1 MPVVYHNRQTLPEGR
16 GGGTAGGL
24 APEGGVIYGCRPCVT
39 GGFPMPRL
47 SIPTLRRQELALVVI
62 TMFWGGTFP
71 VIHYTLTLCGPFFF
85 VGCRF
90 VMAAL
95 ALGLCF
101 RKTLR
106 EATPHDVF
114 AGIVIG
120 VVAFLGYFL
129 QTYGL
134 QTVSSSRS
142 AFLTAL
148 YVPLVPI
155 MQWLFLRRPP
165 TFMHWIGA
173 ACAFAGLLL
182 MAGPGNMDGAFGR
195 GETATLC
202 SAVVFAGEIIAIG
215 FFAGRVQLQ
224 CVTFTQ
230 LLTAGLLSLLLMP
243 VAGEAVPVAALG
255 QSLATA
261 FGLGMATALIQ
272 LTMNWAQRSVSP
284 TRATLI
290 YASEPVWGGFFGR
303 LTGDRL
309 PLPALLGAACI
320 VAGVLISEWKRKK
333 Q

>member
-1 MPVVYHNRQTLPEGR
+1 
-16 GGGTAGGL
+16 
-24 APEGGVIYGCRPCVT
+24 
-39 GGFPMPRL
+39 MPRL
-47 SIPTLRRQELALVVI
+47 SDLPLRRQELALVAI

-71 VIHYTLTLCGPFFF
+71 SIHYALTICGPFFF

-90 VMAAL
+90 ILAAL
-95 ALGLCF
+95 LLGFCF
-101 RKTLR
+101 RKALR
-106 EATPHDVF
+106 EAAPHDVF
-114 AGIVIG
+114 AGCVIG

-134 QTVSSSRS
+134 QTISSSRS

-165 TFMHWIGA
+165 TFMNWIGVL
-173 ACAFAGLLL
+173 CAFAGLLL
-182 MAGPGNMDGAFGR
+182 MAGPGNAGGSFGK
-195 GETATLC
+195 GEAATLC
-202 SAVVFAGEIIAIG
+202 GAVVFAGEIIAIG

-224 CVTFTQ
+224 CVTFVQ
-230 LLTAGLLSLLLMP
+230 LLTAGVLSLLLMVVTGEP
-243 VAGEAVPVAALG
+243 APADRLDLALALAAGLG
-255 QSLATA
+255 LATA
-261 FGLGMATALIQ
+261 VIQ

-309 PLPALLGAACI
+309 PLPALIGAACI
-320 VAGVLISEWKRKK
+320 VTGVLVSEWKRKK
-333 Q
+333 

>member
-1 MPVVYHNRQTLPEGR
+1 ML
-16 GGGTAGGL
+16 
-24 APEGGVIYGCRPCVT
+24 
-39 GGFPMPRL
+39 RL
-47 SIPTLRRQELALVVI
+47 SDLPFRRQELALVAI

-71 VIHYTLTLCGPFFF
+71 IIHYALTLCGPFFF

-90 VMAAL
+90 ILAAL
-95 ALGLCF
+95 LLGFCF
-101 RKTLR
+101 RKALR
-106 EATPHDVF
+106 EAAPHDVF
-114 AGIVIG
+114 AGCVIG

-134 QTVSSSRS
+134 QTISSSRS

-165 TFMHWIGA
+165 TFMNWIGVL
-173 ACAFAGLLL
+173 CAFAGLLL
-182 MAGPGNMDGAFGR
+182 MAGPGNAGGSFGR
-195 GETATLC
+195 GEAATLC
-202 SAVVFAGEIIAIG
+202 GAVVFAGEIIAIG

-224 CVTFTQ
+224 CVTFVQ
-230 LLTAGLLSLLLMP
+230 LLTAGVLSLLLMLVTGEP
-243 VAGEAVPVAALG
+243 APADHLDLALALAAGLG
-255 QSLATA
+255 LATA
-261 FGLGMATALIQ
+261 VIQ

-309 PLPALLGAACI
+309 PLPALIGSACI
-320 VAGVLISEWKRKK
+320 VTGVLVSEWKRKK
-333 Q
+333 

>member
-1 MPVVYHNRQTLPEGR
+1 ML
-16 GGGTAGGL
+16 
-24 APEGGVIYGCRPCVT
+24 
-39 GGFPMPRL
+39 RL
-47 SIPTLRRQELALVVI
+47 SDLPFRRQELALVAI

-71 VIHYTLTLCGPFFF
+71 IIHYALTLCGPFFF

-90 VMAAL
+90 ILAAL
-95 ALGLCF
+95 LLGFCF
-101 RKTLR
+101 RKALR
-106 EATPHDVF
+106 EAAPHDVF
-114 AGIVIG
+114 AGCVIG

-134 QTVSSSRS
+134 QTISSSRS

-165 TFMHWIGA
+165 TFMNWIGVL
-173 ACAFAGLLL
+173 CAFAGLLL
-182 MAGPGNMDGAFGR
+182 MAGPGNAGGSFGR
-195 GETATLC
+195 GEAATLC
-202 SAVVFAGEIIAIG
+202 GAVVFAGEIIAIG

-224 CVTFTQ
+224 CVTFVQ
-230 LLTAGLLSLLLMP
+230 LLTAGVLSLLLMLVTGEP
-243 VAGEAVPVAALG
+243 APADHLDLALALAAGLG
-255 QSLATA
+255 LATA
-261 FGLGMATALIQ
+261 VIQ

-309 PLPALLGAACI
+309 PLPALIGAACI
-320 VAGVLISEWKRKK
+320 VTGVLVSE
-333 Q
+333 

>member
-1 MPVVYHNRQTLPEGR
+1 ML
-16 GGGTAGGL
+16 
-24 APEGGVIYGCRPCVT
+24 
-39 GGFPMPRL
+39 RL
-47 SIPTLRRQELALVVI
+47 SDLPFRRQELALVAI

-71 VIHYTLTLCGPFFF
+71 IVHYALTICGPFFF

-90 VMAAL
+90 ILAAL
-95 ALGLCF
+95 LLGFCF
-101 RKTLR
+101 RKALR
-106 EATPHDVF
+106 EAAPHDVF
-114 AGIVIG
+114 AGCVIG

-134 QTVSSSRS
+134 QTISSSRS

-165 TFMHWIGA
+165 TFMNWIGVL
-173 ACAFAGLLL
+173 CAFAGLLL
-182 MAGPGNMDGAFGR
+182 MAGPGNAGGSFGR
-195 GETATLC
+195 GEAATLC
-202 SAVVFAGEIIAIG
+202 GAVVFAGEIIAIG

-224 CVTFTQ
+224 CVTFVQ
-230 LLTAGLLSLLLMP
+230 LLTAGVLSLLLMLVTGEP
-243 VAGEAVPVAALG
+243 APADHLDLALALAAGLG
-255 QSLATA
+255 LATA
-261 FGLGMATALIQ
+261 VIQ

-309 PLPALLGAACI
+309 PLPALIGAACI
-320 VAGVLISEWKRKK
+320 VTGVLVSEWKRKK
-333 Q
+333 

>member
-1 MPVVYHNRQTLPEGR
+1 ML
-16 GGGTAGGL
+16 
-24 APEGGVIYGCRPCVT
+24 
-39 GGFPMPRL
+39 RL
-47 SIPTLRRQELALVVI
+47 SDLPFRRQELALVAI

-71 VIHYTLTLCGPFFF
+71 IIHYALTICGPFFF

-90 VMAAL
+90 ILAAL
-95 ALGLCF
+95 LLGFCF
-101 RKTLR
+101 RKALR
-106 EATPHDVF
+106 EAAPHDVF
-114 AGIVIG
+114 AGCVIG

-134 QTVSSSRS
+134 QTISSSRS

-165 TFMHWIGA
+165 TFMNWIGVL
-173 ACAFAGLLL
+173 CAFAGLLL
-182 MAGPGNMDGAFGR
+182 MAGPGNAGGSVGR
-195 GETATLC
+195 GEAATLC
-202 SAVVFAGEIIAIG
+202 GAVVFAGEIIAIG

-224 CVTFTQ
+224 CVTFVQ
-230 LLTAGLLSLLLMP
+230 LLTAGVLSLLLMLVTGEP
-243 VAGEAVPVAALG
+243 APADHLDLALALAAGLG
-255 QSLATA
+255 LATA
-261 FGLGMATALIQ
+261 VIQ

-309 PLPALLGAACI
+309 PLPALIGAACI
-320 VAGVLISEWKRKK
+320 VTGVLVSEWKRKK
-333 Q
+333 

>member
-1 MPVVYHNRQTLPEGR
+1 ML
-16 GGGTAGGL
+16 
-24 APEGGVIYGCRPCVT
+24 
-39 GGFPMPRL
+39 RL
-47 SIPTLRRQELALVVI
+47 SDLPFRRQELALVAI

-71 VIHYTLTLCGPFFF
+71 IIHYALTLCGPFFF

-90 VMAAL
+90 ILAAL
-95 ALGLCF
+95 LLGFCF
-101 RKTLR
+101 RKALR
-106 EATPHDVF
+106 EAAPHDVF
-114 AGIVIG
+114 AGCVIG

-134 QTVSSSRS
+134 QTISSSRS

-165 TFMHWIGA
+165 TFMNWIGVL
-173 ACAFAGLLL
+173 CAFAGLLL
-182 MAGPGNMDGAFGR
+182 MAGPGNAGGSFGR
-195 GETATLC
+195 GEAATLC
-202 SAVVFAGEIIAIG
+202 GAVVFAGEIIAIG

-224 CVTFTQ
+224 CVTFVQ
-230 LLTAGLLSLLLMP
+230 LLTAGVLSLLLMIVTGEP
-243 VAGEAVPVAALG
+243 APADHLDLALALAAGLG
-255 QSLATA
+255 LATA
-261 FGLGMATALIQ
+261 VIQ

-309 PLPALLGAACI
+309 PLPALIGAACI
-320 VAGVLISEWKRKK
+320 VTGVLVSEWKRKK
-333 Q
+333 

>member
-1 MPVVYHNRQTLPEGR
+1 ML
-16 GGGTAGGL
+16 
-24 APEGGVIYGCRPCVT
+24 
-39 GGFPMPRL
+39 RL
-47 SIPTLRRQELALVVI
+47 SDLPFRRQELALVAI

-71 VIHYTLTLCGPFFF
+71 IIHYALTLCGPFFF

-90 VMAAL
+90 ILAAL
-95 ALGLCF
+95 LLGFCF
-101 RKTLR
+101 RKALR
-106 EATPHDVF
+106 EAAPHDFF
-114 AGIVIG
+114 AGCVIG

-134 QTVSSSRS
+134 QTISSSRS

-165 TFMHWIGA
+165 TFMNWIGVL
-173 ACAFAGLLL
+173 CAFAGLLL
-182 MAGPGNMDGAFGR
+182 MAGPGNAGGSFGR
-195 GETATLC
+195 GEAATLC
-202 SAVVFAGEIIAIG
+202 GAVVFAGEIIAIG

-224 CVTFTQ
+224 CVTFVQ
-230 LLTAGLLSLLLMP
+230 LLTAGVLSLLLMLVTGEP
-243 VAGEAVPVAALG
+243 APADHLDLALALAAGLG
-255 QSLATA
+255 LATA
-261 FGLGMATALIQ
+261 VIQ

-309 PLPALLGAACI
+309 PLPALIGAACI
-320 VAGVLISEWKRKK
+320 VTGVLVSEWKRKK
-333 Q
+333 

>member
-1 MPVVYHNRQTLPEGR
+1 
-16 GGGTAGGL
+16 
-24 APEGGVIYGCRPCVT
+24 
-39 GGFPMPRL
+39 MPRL
-47 SIPTLRRQELALVVI
+47 SDLPFRRQELALVAI

-71 VIHYTLTLCGPFFF
+71 IIHYALKICGPFFF

-90 VMAAL
+90 ILAAL
-95 ALGLCF
+95 LLGFCF
-101 RKTLR
+101 RKALR
-106 EATPHDVF
+106 EAAPHDVF
-114 AGIVIG
+114 AGCVIG

-134 QTVSSSRS
+134 QTISSSRS

-165 TFMHWIGA
+165 TFMNWIGVL
-173 ACAFAGLLL
+173 CAFAGLLL
-182 MAGPGNMDGAFGR
+182 MAGPGNAGGSFGR
-195 GETATLC
+195 GEAATLC
-202 SAVVFAGEIIAIG
+202 GAVVFAGEIIAIG

-224 CVTFTQ
+224 CVTFVQ
-230 LLTAGLLSLLLMP
+230 LLTAGVLSLLLMIVTGEP
-243 VAGEAVPVAALG
+243 APASRLDLALTLAAGLG
-255 QSLATA
+255 LATA
-261 FGLGMATALIQ
+261 IIQ

-309 PLPALLGAACI
+309 PLPALIGATCI
-320 VAGVLISEWKRKK
+320 VTGVLVSEWKRKK
-333 Q
+333 

>member
-1 MPVVYHNRQTLPEGR
+1 ML
-16 GGGTAGGL
+16 
-24 APEGGVIYGCRPCVT
+24 
-39 GGFPMPRL
+39 RL
-47 SIPTLRRQELALVVI
+47 SDLPFRRQELALVAI

-71 VIHYTLTLCGPFFF
+71 IIHYALTICGPFFF

-90 VMAAL
+90 ILAAL
-95 ALGLCF
+95 LLGFCF
-101 RKTLR
+101 RKALR
-106 EATPHDVF
+106 EAAPHDVF
-114 AGIVIG
+114 AGCVIG

-134 QTVSSSRS
+134 QTISSSRS

-165 TFMHWIGA
+165 TFMNWIGVL
-173 ACAFAGLLL
+173 CAFAGLLL
-182 MAGPGNMDGAFGR
+182 MAGPGNAGGSFGR
-195 GETATLC
+195 GEAATLC
-202 SAVVFAGEIIAIG
+202 GAVVFAGEIIAIG

-224 CVTFTQ
+224 CVTFVQ
-230 LLTAGLLSLLLMP
+230 LLTAGVLSLLLMVVTGEP
-243 VAGEAVPVAALG
+243 APADHLDLALALAAGLG
-255 QSLATA
+255 LATA
-261 FGLGMATALIQ
+261 VIQ

-309 PLPALLGAACI
+309 PLPALIGAACI
-320 VAGVLISEWKRKK
+320 VTGVLVSEWKRKK
-333 Q
+333 

>member
-1 MPVVYHNRQTLPEGR
+1 
-16 GGGTAGGL
+16 
-24 APEGGVIYGCRPCVT
+24 
-39 GGFPMPRL
+39 MPRL
-47 SIPTLRRQELALVVI
+47 SDLPFRRQELALVAI

-71 VIHYTLTLCGPFFF
+71 IIHYALTICGPFFF

-90 VMAAL
+90 ILAAL
-95 ALGLCF
+95 LLGFCF
-101 RKTLR
+101 RKALR
-106 EATPHDVF
+106 EAAPHDVF
-114 AGIVIG
+114 AGCVIG

-134 QTVSSSRS
+134 QTISSSRS

-165 TFMHWIGA
+165 TFMNWIGVL
-173 ACAFAGLLL
+173 CAFAGLLL
-182 MAGPGNMDGAFGR
+182 MAGPGNAGGSFGR
-195 GETATLC
+195 GEAATLC
-202 SAVVFAGEIIAIG
+202 GAVVFAGEIIAIG

-224 CVTFTQ
+224 CVTFVQ
-230 LLTAGLLSLLLMP
+230 LLTAGVLSLLLMIVTGEP
-243 VAGEAVPVAALG
+243 APADRLDLALALAAGLG
-255 QSLATA
+255 LATA
-261 FGLGMATALIQ
+261 VIQ

-309 PLPALLGAACI
+309 PLPALIGAACI
-320 VAGVLISEWKRKK
+320 VTGVLVSEWKRKK
-333 Q
+333 

>member
-1 MPVVYHNRQTLPEGR
+1 ML
-16 GGGTAGGL
+16 
-24 APEGGVIYGCRPCVT
+24 
-39 GGFPMPRL
+39 RL
-47 SIPTLRRQELALVVI
+47 SHLPFRRQELALVAI

-71 VIHYTLTLCGPFFF
+71 IIHYALTICGPFFF

-90 VMAAL
+90 ILAAL
-95 ALGLCF
+95 LLGFCF
-101 RKTLR
+101 RRALR
-106 EATPHDVF
+106 EAAPHDVF
-114 AGIVIG
+114 AGCVIG

-165 TFMHWIGA
+165 TFMNWIGVL
-173 ACAFAGLLL
+173 CAFAGLLL
-182 MAGPGNMDGAFGR
+182 MAGPGNAGGSFGK
-195 GETATLC
+195 GEAATLC
-202 SAVVFAGEIIAIG
+202 GAVVFAGEIIAIG

-224 CVTFTQ
+224 CVTFVQ
-230 LLTAGLLSLLLMP
+230 LLTAGVLSLLLMGITGEP
-243 VAGEAVPVAALG
+243 APASRLDLALALAAGLG
-255 QSLATA
+255 LATA
-261 FGLGMATALIQ
+261 VIQ

-309 PLPALLGAACI
+309 PLPALIGAACI
-320 VAGVLISEWKRKK
+320 VTGVLVSEWKRKK
-333 Q
+333 

>member
-1 MPVVYHNRQTLPEGR
+1 ML
-16 GGGTAGGL
+16 
-24 APEGGVIYGCRPCVT
+24 
-39 GGFPMPRL
+39 RL
-47 SIPTLRRQELALVVI
+47 SDLPFRRQELALVAI

-71 VIHYTLTLCGPFFF
+71 IIHYALTICGPFFF

-90 VMAAL
+90 ILAAL
-95 ALGLCF
+95 LLGFCF
-101 RKTLR
+101 RKALR
-106 EATPHDVF
+106 EAAPHDVF
-114 AGIVIG
+114 AGCVIG

-134 QTVSSSRS
+134 QTISSSRS

-165 TFMHWIGA
+165 TFMNWIGVL
-173 ACAFAGLLL
+173 CAFAGLLL
-182 MAGPGNMDGAFGR
+182 MAGPGNAGGSFGK
-195 GETATLC
+195 GEAATLC
-202 SAVVFAGEIIAIG
+202 GAVVFAGEIIAIG

-224 CVTFTQ
+224 CVTFVQ
-230 LLTAGLLSLLLMP
+230 LLTAGVLSLLLMIVTGEP
-243 VAGEAVPVAALG
+243 APASRLDLALALAAGLG
-255 QSLATA
+255 LATA
-261 FGLGMATALIQ
+261 IIQ

-309 PLPALLGAACI
+309 PLPALIGAACI
-320 VAGVLISEWKRKK
+320 VTGVLVSEWKRKK
-333 Q
+333 

>member
-1 MPVVYHNRQTLPEGR
+1 ML
-16 GGGTAGGL
+16 
-24 APEGGVIYGCRPCVT
+24 
-39 GGFPMPRL
+39 RL
-47 SIPTLRRQELALVVI
+47 SDLPFRRQELALVAI

-71 VIHYTLTLCGPFFF
+71 IIHYALTLCGPFFF

-90 VMAAL
+90 ILAAL
-95 ALGLCF
+95 LLGFCF
-101 RKTLR
+101 RKALR
-106 EATPHDVF
+106 EAAPHDVF
-114 AGIVIG
+114 AGCVIG

-134 QTVSSSRS
+134 QTISSSRS

-165 TFMHWIGA
+165 TFMNWIGVL
-173 ACAFAGLLL
+173 CAFAGLLL
-182 MAGPGNMDGAFGR
+182 MAGPGNAGGSFGR
-195 GETATLC
+195 GEAATLC
-202 SAVVFAGEIIAIG
+202 GAVVFAGEIIAIG

-224 CVTFTQ
+224 CVTFVQ
-230 LLTAGLLSLLLMP
+230 LLTAGVLSLLLMLVTGEP
-243 VAGEAVPVAALG
+243 APADHLDLALALAAGLG
-255 QSLATA
+255 LATA
-261 FGLGMATALIQ
+261 IIQ

-309 PLPALLGAACI
+309 PLPALIGAACI
-320 VAGVLISEWKRKK
+320 VTGVLVSEWKRKK
-333 Q
+333 

>member
-1 MPVVYHNRQTLPEGR
+1 
-16 GGGTAGGL
+16 
-24 APEGGVIYGCRPCVT
+24 
-39 GGFPMPRL
+39 MPRL
-47 SIPTLRRQELALVVI
+47 SDLPFRRQELALVAI

-71 VIHYTLTLCGPFFF
+71 IIHYALTICGPFFF

-90 VMAAL
+90 ILAAL
-95 ALGLCF
+95 LLGFCF
-101 RKTLR
+101 RRALR
-106 EATPHDVF
+106 EAAPHDVF
-114 AGIVIG
+114 AGCVIG

-134 QTVSSSRS
+134 QTISSSRS

-165 TFMHWIGA
+165 TFMNWIGVL
-173 ACAFAGLLL
+173 CAFAGLLL
-182 MAGPGNMDGAFGR
+182 MAGPGNAGGSFGR
-195 GETATLC
+195 GEAATLC
-202 SAVVFAGEIIAIG
+202 GAVVFAGEIIAIG

-224 CVTFTQ
+224 CVTFVQ
-230 LLTAGLLSLLLMP
+230 LLTAGVLSLLLMFVTSEP
-243 VAGEAVPVAALG
+243 APADRIDLALALAAGLG
-255 QSLATA
+255 LATA
-261 FGLGMATALIQ
+261 VIQ

-309 PLPALLGAACI
+309 PLPALIGAACI
-320 VAGVLISEWKRKK
+320 VAGVLVSEWKRKK
-333 Q
+333 

>member
-1 MPVVYHNRQTLPEGR
+1 ML
-16 GGGTAGGL
+16 
-24 APEGGVIYGCRPCVT
+24 
-39 GGFPMPRL
+39 RL
-47 SIPTLRRQELALVVI
+47 SDLPFRRQELALVAI

-71 VIHYTLTLCGPFFF
+71 IIHYALTLCGPFFF

-90 VMAAL
+90 ILAAL
-95 ALGLCF
+95 LLGFCF
-101 RKTLR
+101 RKALR
-106 EATPHDVF
+106 EAAPHDVF
-114 AGIVIG
+114 AGCVIG

-134 QTVSSSRS
+134 QTISSSRS

-165 TFMHWIGA
+165 TFMNWIGVL
-173 ACAFAGLLL
+173 CAFAGLLL
-182 MAGPGNMDGAFGR
+182 MAGPGNAGGSFGK
-195 GETATLC
+195 GEAATLC
-202 SAVVFAGEIIAIG
+202 GAVVFAGEIIAIG

-224 CVTFTQ
+224 CVTFVQ
-230 LLTAGLLSLLLMP
+230 LLTAGVLSLLLML
-243 VAGEAVPVAALG
+243 VTGEPAPADRIDLALALAA
-255 QSLATA
+255 
-261 FGLGMATALIQ
+261 GLGIASAVIQ

-309 PLPALLGAACI
+309 PLPALIGAACI
-320 VAGVLISEWKRKK
+320 VTGVLVSEWKRKK
-333 Q
+333 

>member
-1 MPVVYHNRQTLPEGR
+1 ML
-16 GGGTAGGL
+16 
-24 APEGGVIYGCRPCVT
+24 
-39 GGFPMPRL
+39 RL
-47 SIPTLRRQELALVVI
+47 SDLPFRRQELALVAI

-71 VIHYTLTLCGPFFF
+71 IIHYALTICGPFFF

-90 VMAAL
+90 ILAAL
-95 ALGLCF
+95 LLGFCF
-101 RKTLR
+101 RKALR
-106 EATPHDVF
+106 EAAPHDVF
-114 AGIVIG
+114 AGCVIG

-134 QTVSSSRS
+134 QTISSSRS

-165 TFMHWIGA
+165 TFMNWIGVL
-173 ACAFAGLLL
+173 CAFAGLLL
-182 MAGPGNMDGAFGR
+182 MAGPGNAGGSFDK
-195 GETATLC
+195 GEAATLC
-202 SAVVFAGEIIAIG
+202 GAVVFAGEIIAIG

-224 CVTFTQ
+224 CVTFVQ
-230 LLTAGLLSLLLMP
+230 LLTAGVLSLLLMIVTGEP
-243 VAGEAVPVAALG
+243 APASRLDLALALAAGLG
-255 QSLATA
+255 LATA
-261 FGLGMATALIQ
+261 IIQ

-309 PLPALLGAACI
+309 PLPALIGAACI
-320 VAGVLISEWKRKK
+320 VTGVLVSEWKRKK
-333 Q
+333 

>member
-1 MPVVYHNRQTLPEGR
+1 MS
-16 GGGTAGGL
+16 
-24 APEGGVIYGCRPCVT
+24 
-39 GGFPMPRL
+39 RL
-47 SIPTLRRQELALVVI
+47 SDLPFRRQELALVAI

-71 VIHYTLTLCGPFFF
+71 IIHYALTICGPFFF

-90 VMAAL
+90 ILAAL
-95 ALGLCF
+95 LLGFCF
-101 RKTLR
+101 RKALR
-106 EATPHDVF
+106 EAAPHDVF
-114 AGIVIG
+114 AGCVIG

-134 QTVSSSRS
+134 QTISSSRS

-165 TFMHWIGA
+165 TFMNWIGVL
-173 ACAFAGLLL
+173 CAFAGLLL
-182 MAGPGNMDGAFGR
+182 MAGPGNAGGSFGR
-195 GETATLC
+195 GEAATLC
-202 SAVVFAGEIIAIG
+202 GAVVFAGEIIAIG

-224 CVTFTQ
+224 CVTFVQ
-230 LLTAGLLSLLLMP
+230 LLTAGVLSLLLMIMTGEP
-243 VAGEAVPVAALG
+243 APASRLDLALALAAGLG
-255 QSLATA
+255 LATA
-261 FGLGMATALIQ
+261 IIQ

-309 PLPALLGAACI
+309 PLPALIGAACI
-320 VAGVLISEWKRKK
+320 VTGVLVSEWKRKK
-333 Q
+333 

>member
-1 MPVVYHNRQTLPEGR
+1 
-16 GGGTAGGL
+16 
-24 APEGGVIYGCRPCVT
+24 
-39 GGFPMPRL
+39 MPRL
-47 SIPTLRRQELALVVI
+47 SDLPFRRQELALVAI

-71 VIHYTLTLCGPFFF
+71 IIHYALTLCGPFFF

-90 VMAAL
+90 ILAAL
-95 ALGLCF
+95 LLGFCF
-101 RKTLR
+101 RKALR
-106 EATPHDVF
+106 EAAPHDVF
-114 AGIVIG
+114 AGCVIG

-134 QTVSSSRS
+134 QTISSSRS

-165 TFMHWIGA
+165 TFMNWIGVL
-173 ACAFAGLLL
+173 CAFAGLLL
-182 MAGPGNMDGAFGR
+182 MAGPGNAGGSFGR
-195 GETATLC
+195 GEAATLC
-202 SAVVFAGEIIAIG
+202 GAVVFAGEIIAIG

-224 CVTFTQ
+224 CVTFVQ
-230 LLTAGLLSLLLMP
+230 LLTAGVLSLLLMIVTGEP
-243 VAGEAVPVAALG
+243 APADHLDLALVLAAGLG
-255 QSLATA
+255 LATA
-261 FGLGMATALIQ
+261 VIQ

-309 PLPALLGAACI
+309 PLPALIGAACI
-320 VAGVLISEWKRKK
+320 VTGVLVSEWKRKK
-333 Q
+333 

>member
-1 MPVVYHNRQTLPEGR
+1 ML
-16 GGGTAGGL
+16 
-24 APEGGVIYGCRPCVT
+24 
-39 GGFPMPRL
+39 RL
-47 SIPTLRRQELALVVI
+47 SDLPFRRQELALVAI

-71 VIHYTLTLCGPFFF
+71 IIHYALTICGPFFF

-90 VMAAL
+90 ILAAL
-95 ALGLCF
+95 LLGFCF
-101 RKTLR
+101 RKALR
-106 EATPHDVF
+106 EAAPHDVF
-114 AGIVIG
+114 AGCVIG

-134 QTVSSSRS
+134 QTISSSRS

-165 TFMHWIGA
+165 TFMNWIGVL
-173 ACAFAGLLL
+173 CAFAGLLL
-182 MAGPGNMDGAFGR
+182 MAGPGNAGGSFGR
-195 GETATLC
+195 GEAATLC
-202 SAVVFAGEIIAIG
+202 GAVVFAGEIIAIG

-224 CVTFTQ
+224 CVTFVQ
-230 LLTAGLLSLLLMP
+230 LLTAGVLSLLLML
-243 VAGEAVPVAALG
+243 VTGEPAPADHLDLALALASG
-255 QSLATA
+255 LGLATA
-261 FGLGMATALIQ
+261 VIQ

-309 PLPALLGAACI
+309 PLPALIGAACI
-320 VAGVLISEWKRKK
+320 VTGVLVSEWKRKK
-333 Q
+333 

>member
-1 MPVVYHNRQTLPEGR
+1 ML
-16 GGGTAGGL
+16 
-24 APEGGVIYGCRPCVT
+24 
-39 GGFPMPRL
+39 RL
-47 SIPTLRRQELALVVI
+47 SDLPFRRQELALVAI

-71 VIHYTLTLCGPFFF
+71 IIHYALTICGPFFF

-90 VMAAL
+90 ILAAL
-95 ALGLCF
+95 LLGFCF
-101 RKTLR
+101 RKALR
-106 EATPHDVF
+106 EAAPHDVF
-114 AGIVIG
+114 AGCVIG

-134 QTVSSSRS
+134 QTISSSRS

-165 TFMHWIGA
+165 TFMNWIGVL
-173 ACAFAGLLL
+173 CAFAGLLL
-182 MAGPGNMDGAFGR
+182 MAGPGNAGGSFGR
-195 GETATLC
+195 GEAATLC
-202 SAVVFAGEIIAIG
+202 GAVVFAGEIIAIG

-224 CVTFTQ
+224 CVTFVQ
-230 LLTAGLLSLLLMP
+230 LLTAGVLSLLLMIVTGEP
-243 VAGEAVPVAALG
+243 APASRLDLALALAAGLG
-255 QSLATA
+255 LATA
-261 FGLGMATALIQ
+261 IIQ

-309 PLPALLGAACI
+309 PLPALIGAACI
-320 VAGVLISEWKRKK
+320 VTGVLVSEWKRKK
-333 Q
+333 

>member
-1 MPVVYHNRQTLPEGR
+1 
-16 GGGTAGGL
+16 
-24 APEGGVIYGCRPCVT
+24 
-39 GGFPMPRL
+39 MPRL
-47 SIPTLRRQELALVVI
+47 SDLPFRRQELALVAI

-71 VIHYTLTLCGPFFF
+71 IIHYALTLCGPFFF

-90 VMAAL
+90 ILAAL
-95 ALGLCF
+95 LLGFCF
-101 RKTLR
+101 RKALR
-106 EATPHDVF
+106 EAAPHDVF
-114 AGIVIG
+114 AGCVIG

-134 QTVSSSRS
+134 QTISSSRS

-165 TFMHWIGA
+165 TFMNWIGVL
-173 ACAFAGLLL
+173 CAFAGLLL
-182 MAGPGNMDGAFGR
+182 MAGPGNAGGSFGR
-195 GETATLC
+195 GEAATLC
-202 SAVVFAGEIIAIG
+202 GAVVFAGEIIAIG

-224 CVTFTQ
+224 CVTFVQ
-230 LLTAGLLSLLLMP
+230 LLTAGVLSLLLMIVTGEP
-243 VAGEAVPVAALG
+243 APADHLDLALALAAGLG
-255 QSLATA
+255 LATA
-261 FGLGMATALIQ
+261 VIQ

-309 PLPALLGAACI
+309 PLPALIGAACI
-320 VAGVLISEWKRKK
+320 VTGVLVSEWKRKK
-333 Q
+333 

>member
-1 MPVVYHNRQTLPEGR
+1 ML
-16 GGGTAGGL
+16 
-24 APEGGVIYGCRPCVT
+24 
-39 GGFPMPRL
+39 RL
-47 SIPTLRRQELALVVI
+47 SDLPFRRQELALVAI

-71 VIHYTLTLCGPFFF
+71 IIHYALTLCGPFFF

-90 VMAAL
+90 ILAAL
-95 ALGLCF
+95 LLGFCF
-101 RKTLR
+101 RKALR
-106 EATPHDVF
+106 EAAPHDVF
-114 AGIVIG
+114 AGCVIG

-134 QTVSSSRS
+134 QTISSSRS

-165 TFMHWIGA
+165 TFMNWIGVL
-173 ACAFAGLLL
+173 CAFAGLLL
-182 MAGPGNMDGAFGR
+182 MAGPGNAGGSFGR
-195 GETATLC
+195 GEAATLC
-202 SAVVFAGEIIAIG
+202 GAVVFAGEIIAIG

-224 CVTFTQ
+224 CVTFVQ
-230 LLTAGLLSLLLMP
+230 LLTAGVLSLLLMLVTGEP
-243 VAGEAVPVAALG
+243 APADHLDLALALAAGLG
-255 QSLATA
+255 LATA
-261 FGLGMATALIQ
+261 VIQ

-309 PLPALLGAACI
+309 PLPALIGAACI
-320 VAGVLISEWKRKK
+320 VTGVLVSEWKRKK
-333 Q
+333 

>member
-1 MPVVYHNRQTLPEGR
+1 
-16 GGGTAGGL
+16 
-24 APEGGVIYGCRPCVT
+24 
-39 GGFPMPRL
+39 MPRL
-47 SIPTLRRQELALVVI
+47 SDLPFRRQELALVAI

-71 VIHYTLTLCGPFFF
+71 IIHYALTICGPFFF

-90 VMAAL
+90 ILAAL
-95 ALGLCF
+95 LLGFCF
-101 RKTLR
+101 RKALR
-106 EATPHDVF
+106 EAAPHDVF
-114 AGIVIG
+114 AGCVIG

-134 QTVSSSRS
+134 QTISSSRS

-165 TFMHWIGA
+165 TFMNWIGVI
-173 ACAFAGLLL
+173 CAFAGLLL
-182 MAGPGNMDGAFGR
+182 MAGPGNASGSFGR
-195 GETATLC
+195 GEAATLC
-202 SAVVFAGEIIAIG
+202 GAVVFAGEIIAIG

-224 CVTFTQ
+224 CVTFVQ
-230 LLTAGLLSLLLMP
+230 LLTAGVLSLLLMIVTGEP
-243 VAGEAVPVAALG
+243 APASRLDLALALAAGLG
-255 QSLATA
+255 LATA
-261 FGLGMATALIQ
+261 IIQ

-309 PLPALLGAACI
+309 PLPALIGAACI
-320 VAGVLISEWKRKK
+320 VTGVLVSEWKRKK
-333 Q
+333 

>member
-1 MPVVYHNRQTLPEGR
+1 
-16 GGGTAGGL
+16 
-24 APEGGVIYGCRPCVT
+24 
-39 GGFPMPRL
+39 MPRL
-47 SIPTLRRQELALVVI
+47 SDLPFRRQELALVAI

-71 VIHYTLTLCGPFFF
+71 IIHYALTLCGPFFF

-90 VMAAL
+90 ILAAL
-95 ALGLCF
+95 LLGFCF
-101 RKTLR
+101 RKALR
-106 EATPHDVF
+106 EAAPHDVF
-114 AGIVIG
+114 AGCVIG

-134 QTVSSSRS
+134 QTISSSRS

-165 TFMHWIGA
+165 TFMNWIGVL
-173 ACAFAGLLL
+173 CAFAGLLL
-182 MAGPGNMDGAFGR
+182 MAGPGNAGGSFGR
-195 GETATLC
+195 GEAATLC
-202 SAVVFAGEIIAIG
+202 GAVVFAGEIIAIG

-224 CVTFTQ
+224 CVTFVQ
-230 LLTAGLLSLLLMP
+230 LLTAGVLSLLLMIVTGEP
-243 VAGEAVPVAALG
+243 APSDHLDLALALAAGLG
-255 QSLATA
+255 LATA
-261 FGLGMATALIQ
+261 IIQ

-309 PLPALLGAACI
+309 PLPALIGAACI
-320 VAGVLISEWKRKK
+320 VTGVLVSEWKRKK
-333 Q
+333 

>member
-1 MPVVYHNRQTLPEGR
+1 
-16 GGGTAGGL
+16 
-24 APEGGVIYGCRPCVT
+24 
-39 GGFPMPRL
+39 MPRL
-47 SIPTLRRQELALVVI
+47 SDLPFRRQELALVAI

-71 VIHYTLTLCGPFFF
+71 IIHYALTLCGPFFF

-90 VMAAL
+90 ILAAL
-95 ALGLCF
+95 LLGFCF
-101 RKTLR
+101 RKALR
-106 EATPHDVF
+106 EAAPHDVF
-114 AGIVIG
+114 AGCVIG

-134 QTVSSSRS
+134 QTISSSRS

-165 TFMHWIGA
+165 TFMNWIGVL
-173 ACAFAGLLL
+173 CAFAGLLL
-182 MAGPGNMDGAFGR
+182 MAGPGNAGGSFGR
-195 GETATLC
+195 GEAATLC
-202 SAVVFAGEIIAIG
+202 GAVVFAGEIIAIG

-224 CVTFTQ
+224 CVTFVQ
-230 LLTAGLLSLLLMP
+230 LLTAGVLSLLLMLVTGEP
-243 VAGEAVPVAALG
+243 APADHLDLALALAAGLG
-255 QSLATA
+255 LATA
-261 FGLGMATALIQ
+261 VIQ

-309 PLPALLGAACI
+309 PLPALIGAACI
-320 VAGVLISEWKRKK
+320 VTGVLVSEWKRKK
-333 Q
+333 

>member
-1 MPVVYHNRQTLPEGR
+1 ML
-16 GGGTAGGL
+16 
-24 APEGGVIYGCRPCVT
+24 
-39 GGFPMPRL
+39 RL
-47 SIPTLRRQELALVVI
+47 SDLPFRRQELALVAI

-71 VIHYTLTLCGPFFF
+71 IIHYALTICGPFFF

-90 VMAAL
+90 ILAAL
-95 ALGLCF
+95 LLGFCF
-101 RKTLR
+101 RKSLR
-106 EATPHDVF
+106 EAAPHDVF
-114 AGIVIG
+114 AGCVIG

-134 QTVSSSRS
+134 QTISSSRS

-165 TFMHWIGA
+165 TFMNWIGVL
-173 ACAFAGLLL
+173 CAFAGLLL
-182 MAGPGNMDGAFGR
+182 MAGPGNAGGSFGR
-195 GETATLC
+195 GEAATLC
-202 SAVVFAGEIIAIG
+202 GAVVFAGEIIAIG

-224 CVTFTQ
+224 CVTFVQ
-230 LLTAGLLSLLLMP
+230 LLTAGVLSLLLMIVTGEP
-243 VAGEAVPVAALG
+243 APASRLDLALALAAGLG
-255 QSLATA
+255 LATA
-261 FGLGMATALIQ
+261 IIQ

-309 PLPALLGAACI
+309 PLPALIGAACI
-320 VAGVLISEWKRKK
+320 VTGVLVSEWKRKK
-333 Q
+333 

>member
-1 MPVVYHNRQTLPEGR
+1 
-16 GGGTAGGL
+16 
-24 APEGGVIYGCRPCVT
+24 
-39 GGFPMPRL
+39 MPRP
-47 SIPTLRRQELALVVI
+47 SSPPFRRQELALLAV

-71 VIHYTLTLCGPFFF
+71 IIHYTLTICGPFFF

-90 VMAAL
+90 TFAAL
-95 ALGLCF
+95 ALGVCF
-101 RKTLR
+101 RKALR
-106 EATPHDVF
+106 DAAPYDVF
-114 AGIVIG
+114 AGICIG
-120 VVAFLGYFL
+120 VTAFLGYFL

-134 QTVSSSRS
+134 QTISSSRS

-165 TFMHWIGA
+165 SLMNWIGVLS
-173 ACAFAGLLL
+173 AFAGLLL
-182 MAGPGNMDGAFGR
+182 MAGPGNAGDLPGR
-195 GETATLC
+195 GDVATLC
-202 SAVVFAGEIIAIG
+202 CAVVFAGEIIVIG

-230 LLTAGLLSLLLMP
+230 LLTAGLLSFLLLP
-243 VAGEAVPVAALG
+243 VADESIPAAHLS
-255 QSLATA
+255 QALALA
-261 FGLGMATALIQ
+261 AGLGLATALIQ

-290 YASEPVWGGFFGR
+290 YASEPVWGGLFGR

-320 VAGVLISEWKRKK
+320 VAGVLISGKERKRE
-333 Q
+333 

>member
-1 MPVVYHNRQTLPEGR
+1 ML
-16 GGGTAGGL
+16 
-24 APEGGVIYGCRPCVT
+24 
-39 GGFPMPRL
+39 RL
-47 SIPTLRRQELALVVI
+47 SDLPFRRQELALVAI

-71 VIHYTLTLCGPFFF
+71 IIHYALTICGPFFF

-90 VMAAL
+90 ILAAL
-95 ALGLCF
+95 LLGFCF
-101 RKTLR
+101 RKALR
-106 EATPHDVF
+106 EAAPHDVF
-114 AGIVIG
+114 AGCIIG

-134 QTVSSSRS
+134 QTISSSRS

-165 TFMHWIGA
+165 TFMNWIGVL
-173 ACAFAGLLL
+173 CAFAGLLL
-182 MAGPGNMDGAFGR
+182 MAGPGNAGGSFGR
-195 GETATLC
+195 GEAATLC
-202 SAVVFAGEIIAIG
+202 GAVVFAGEIIAIG

-224 CVTFTQ
+224 CVTFVQ
-230 LLTAGLLSLLLMP
+230 LLTAGVLSLLLMLVTGEP
-243 VAGEAVPVAALG
+243 APADHLDLALALAAGLG
-255 QSLATA
+255 LATA
-261 FGLGMATALIQ
+261 VIQ

-309 PLPALLGAACI
+309 PLPALIGAACI
-320 VAGVLISEWKRKK
+320 VTGVLVSEWKRKK
-333 Q
+333 

>member
-1 MPVVYHNRQTLPEGR
+1 
-16 GGGTAGGL
+16 
-24 APEGGVIYGCRPCVT
+24 
-39 GGFPMPRL
+39 MPRL
-47 SIPTLRRQELALVVI
+47 SDLPFRRQELALVAI

-71 VIHYTLTLCGPFFF
+71 IIHYALTICGPFFF

-90 VMAAL
+90 ILAAL
-95 ALGLCF
+95 LLGFCF
-101 RKTLR
+101 RKALR
-106 EATPHDVF
+106 EAAPHDVF
-114 AGIVIG
+114 AGCVIG

-134 QTVSSSRS
+134 QTISSSRS

-165 TFMHWIGA
+165 TFMNWIGVL
-173 ACAFAGLLL
+173 CAFAGLLL
-182 MAGPGNMDGAFGR
+182 MAGPGNAGGSFGR
-195 GETATLC
+195 GEAATLC
-202 SAVVFAGEIIAIG
+202 GAVVFAGEIIAIG

-224 CVTFTQ
+224 CVTFVQ
-230 LLTAGLLSLLLMP
+230 LLTAGVLSLLLMIVTGEP
-243 VAGEAVPVAALG
+243 APASRLDLALALAAGLG
-255 QSLATA
+255 LATA
-261 FGLGMATALIQ
+261 IIQ

-309 PLPALLGAACI
+309 PLPALIGAACI
-320 VAGVLISEWKRKK
+320 VTGVLVSEWKRKK
-333 Q
+333 

>member
-1 MPVVYHNRQTLPEGR
+1 
-16 GGGTAGGL
+16 
-24 APEGGVIYGCRPCVT
+24 
-39 GGFPMPRL
+39 MPRL
-47 SIPTLRRQELALVVI
+47 SDLPLRRQELALVAI

-71 VIHYTLTLCGPFFF
+71 IIHYALTICGPFFF

-90 VMAAL
+90 ILAAL
-95 ALGLCF
+95 LLGFCF
-101 RKTLR
+101 RKALR
-106 EATPHDVF
+106 EAAPHDVL
-114 AGIVIG
+114 AGCVIG

-134 QTVSSSRS
+134 QTISSSRS

-165 TFMHWIGA
+165 TFMNWIGVL
-173 ACAFAGLLL
+173 CAFAGLLL
-182 MAGPGNMDGAFGR
+182 MAGPGNAGGSFGK
-195 GETATLC
+195 GEAATLC
-202 SAVVFAGEIIAIG
+202 GAVVFAGEIIAIG

-224 CVTFTQ
+224 CVTFVQ
-230 LLTAGLLSLLLMP
+230 LLTAGVLSLLLMVVTGEP
-243 VAGEAVPVAALG
+243 APADRLDLALALAAGLG
-255 QSLATA
+255 LATA
-261 FGLGMATALIQ
+261 VIQ

-309 PLPALLGAACI
+309 PLPALIGAACI
-320 VAGVLISEWKRKK
+320 VTGVLVSEWKRKK
-333 Q
+333 